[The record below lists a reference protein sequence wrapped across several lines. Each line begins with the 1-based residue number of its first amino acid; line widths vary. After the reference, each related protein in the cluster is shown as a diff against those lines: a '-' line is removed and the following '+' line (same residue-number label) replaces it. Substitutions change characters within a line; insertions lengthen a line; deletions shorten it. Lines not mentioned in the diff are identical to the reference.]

1 VTNPS
6 APRGRPTGVG
16 RVSAAMSFERIVETA
31 RDLVRTGGTEA
42 LSMRKLSAEL
52 GVAPT
57 AIYWHVGDR
66 EKLLNAVLDAELADL
81 PEVRANG
88 TTPNARLRSVARAI
102 RRQVQEAPHVQA
114 LALALDRSASVS
126 FPGQVALA
134 REVTAAGLH
143 GEEAANAARAILFLV
158 GGFAMLEG
166 NFRKRPPGHRTTQE
180 LWAEVTADDIDPILM
195 AAMGRPAD
203 TDALFTYAL
212 DNLIESV
219 LARSKSQ

>member
-1 VTNPS
+1 MS
-6 APRGRPTGVG
+6 AD
-16 RVSAAMSFERIVETA
+16 RIVEVA
-31 RDLVRTGGTEA
+31 RTIVRSGGADA

-66 EKLLNAVLDAELADL
+66 RRLLDAVLDAELADL

-88 TTPNARLRSVARAI
+88 SSPHQRLRSVARAI

-114 LALALDRSASVS
+114 LALHLDRSAQVS

-134 REVTAAGLH
+134 REVTAAGIH
-143 GEEAANAARAILFLV
+143 GEEAAQAVRAILFLV

-166 NFRKRPPGHRTTQE
+166 NFRKRLVGLRTTQE
-180 LWAEVTADDIDPILM
+180 LWAEIEDPTIDPVILSSM
-195 AAMGRPAD
+195 RRPTD

-212 DNLIESV
+212 DKLLDSI
-219 LARSKSQ
+219 LA

>member
-1 VTNPS
+1 VINPT
-6 APRGRPTGVG
+6 APRGRPAA
-16 RVSAAMSFERIVETA
+16 RRAPAAMSFDRIVETA
-31 RDLVRTGGTEA
+31 RELVRTGGADA

-66 EKLLNAVLDAELADL
+66 EKLLNAVLDAELAEL

-102 RRQVQEAPHVQA
+102 RRQVQDAPHVQA
-114 LALALDRSASVS
+114 LAFVLDRSAAVS

-166 NFRKRPPGHRTTQE
+166 NFRTRPPGQRTTQE
-180 LWAEVTADDIDPILM
+180 LWSEITAEDIDPILL
-195 AAMGRPAD
+195 AAMRRPAD

-219 LARSKSQ
+219 LTRSRSR

>member
-1 VTNPS
+1 
-6 APRGRPTGVG
+6 
-16 RVSAAMSFERIVETA
+16 MSFERIVETA
-31 RDLVRTGGTEA
+31 RGLVRAGGAEA

-66 EKLLNAVLDAELADL
+66 EKLLNAVLDAEVAEL
-81 PEVRANG
+81 PEVRAHG
-88 TTPNARLRSVARAI
+88 ATPHARLSSGARAI
-102 RRQVQEAPHVQA
+102 PPQGQEAPHVQA
-114 LALALDRSASVS
+114 LALTLDRSASVS

-143 GEEAANAARAILFLV
+143 GEEAADAARAILFLV

-166 NFRKRPPGHRTTQE
+166 NFRSRPPGHRTTQE
-180 LWAEVTADDIDPILM
+180 LWTEVTDDDIDPALL
-195 AAMGRPAD
+195 AAMSRPAD

-212 DNLIESV
+212 DNLITSV
-219 LARSKSQ
+219 LARSTST